1 MVFFARRVL
10 ILLICMGLLLSVQPD
25 KVSGLRSIDLVLR
38 QNQHNQGM
46 VPQNQRILKETTM
59 VGKNAEKKSTKI
71 HNKFDPN
78 QSSKRRVRRGSDP
91 IHNRPWY
98 VQVGCSTKE
107 ISSNLAFKET
117 VSSNAEETRSW
128 WVVSVL
134 SKNFY
139 EVGLIGFT
147 YLVLELLL

>member
-91 IHNRPWY
+91 IHNRP
-98 VQVGCSTKE
+98 
-107 ISSNLAFKET
+107 
-117 VSSNAEETRSW
+117 
-128 WVVSVL
+128 
-134 SKNFY
+134 
-139 EVGLIGFT
+139 
-147 YLVLELLL
+147 